1 MFLAGEKCAK
11 DRVSLWLGE
20 ISSGLL
26 RVSTWDLWALL
37 GSLLWRRQWQPT
49 PVLLPGK
56 FRDGGAWWATVHG
69 VAKKESDMAEW
80 LQFPFSLSCIGEGNG
95 NPLQC
100 SCQENPRDG
109 EAWWAAV
116 CGVAQGRTRLKWLSS
131 SSRFPP
137 GKPGLSLCN
146 FYSGSSNIFFFNFR
160 IEFRLYIGF
169 YVPIIEA

>member
-11 DRVSLWLGE
+11 DSVSLWLGE

-49 PVLLPGK
+49 LVLLPGK
-56 FRDGGAWWATVHG
+56 FRDGGAWWAAFHG
-69 VAKKESDMAEW
+69 VAKSQTWLSDFS
-80 LQFPFSLSCIGEGNG
+80 FPFHFPALEKEMATHSSVLARRIPGMGKPGGLPSGI
-95 NPLQC
+95 
-100 SCQENPRDG
+100 
-109 EAWWAAV
+109 
-116 CGVAQGRTRLKWLSS
+116 AQGRTQLKWLSSS

-146 FYSGSSNIFFFNFR
+146 FYPDCSNMFFFNFR
-160 IEFRLYIGF
+160 IKFRLNIGF